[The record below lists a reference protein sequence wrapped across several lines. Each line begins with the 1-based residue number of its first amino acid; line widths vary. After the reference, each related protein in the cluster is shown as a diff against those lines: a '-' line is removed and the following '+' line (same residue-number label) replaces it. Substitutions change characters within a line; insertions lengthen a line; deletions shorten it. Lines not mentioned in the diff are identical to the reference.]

1 MFYIFTIES
10 IANIVITIDSIV
22 IMQKNMTNKFR
33 SGCPIS
39 STLDVVGDK
48 WSLLIIRDMLISHK
62 KTFKEISDSDER
74 IAPSILSARLKLLES
89 IHLIFKTKT
98 SENKKEN
105 IYLLTDKGV
114 ELTPIIIELTLWGD
128 KWMREF
134 NQIDT
139 IDGLNTDKSVIT
151 ATIQDNYAAMVVGFK

>member
-1 MFYIFTIES
+1 MFYIFTIAL
-10 IANIVITIDSIV
+10 IANIIITIDSIV
-22 IMQKNMTNKFR
+22 IIQKNMTNKFR

-39 STLDVVGDK
+39 STLDIVGDK
-48 WSLLIIRDMLISHK
+48 WSLLIIRDMLIKHK
-62 KTFKEISDSDER
+62 KTFKDISDSDER

-98 SENKKEN
+98 AENKKEN

-114 ELTPIIIELTLWGD
+114 ELTPIIIEFTLWGD